1 MIWSL
6 CAEGADPPV
15 SDILETA
22 LPPDIACVGDSN
34 PMLTV
39 QELMETIT
47 RPLPLG
53 DEDTGLPGRTTG
65 SQQWREE
72 RGETGGQSMTM

>member
-1 MIWSL
+1 MLTHQSEIFSNQHYH
-6 CAEGADPPV
+6 
-15 SDILETA
+15 
-22 LPPDIACVGDSN
+22 DIACVGNLN

-47 RPLPLG
+47 RPLPLR
-53 DEDTGLPGRTTG
+53 DEDTDLPGRTTG

-72 RGETGGQSMTM
+72 RGETGGPSMTVYELS